1 MKKAAVIILSLI
13 SIALACTSA
22 IISGSATIDGRPIL
36 WKHRDTGSMENK
48 IVFVSESGYDFMG
61 VANAIDT
68 TNKEIW
74 MGMNETGFSIMNT
87 ASYNINEGISCD
99 LEDDQEGLFM
109 RLALERCAGVDDFEQ
124 LLKDVSGKWGIDAN
138 FGVIDA
144 QGNAAYF
151 ETGYYDYTKY
161 DVNDPET
168 APNGYLIRTNFSVSG
183 GESKGQG
190 YIRYEATHRLFEK
203 QNTLSVEFIIKEAT
217 RNMDHGVLKEH
228 IGNMKLPRNKN
239 DKILVAFQ
247 DYIVRYW
254 SASVLVIQGVKHGED
269 PQKTMLWPIMGFP
282 LTAMATPVF
291 YASHDALPEVIS
303 SENGCIPF
311 MAEASMTLKA
321 ELFPVQHDD
330 HENYIDVAKLK
341 NRKKTG
347 VMQIMMKKEDEI
359 IRRAKAIQATQKP
372 EEIQEYYNWL
382 DNYVRSVY
390 RELLPPKPDKET
402 LPGPEL
408 IGEEG
413 ICR

>member
-1 MKKAAVIILSLI
+1 MKKIIVIILSLT

-22 IISGSATIDGRPIL
+22 IISGNATTDGRPIL

-48 IVFVSESGYDFMG
+48 IVFVSESGYDFIG
-61 VANAIDT
+61 VANAKDAD
-68 TNKEIW
+68 NKEIW

-99 LEDDQEGLFM
+99 VEDDREGLFM

-124 LLKDVSGKWGIDAN
+124 LLKNISGKWGIDAN

-151 ETGYYDYTKY
+151 ETGYYNYTKY
-161 DVNDPET
+161 DVNDLET

-183 GESKGQG
+183 GESKGEG
-190 YIRYEATHRLFEK
+190 YIRHEATHRLFKEQDK
-203 QNTLSVEFIIKEAT
+203 LSVEFIIKEAT
-217 RNMDHGVLKEH
+217 RNMDHGVLKDH
-228 IGNMKLPRNKN
+228 IGNMKLPR
-239 DKILVAFQ
+239 DKTDKTLVAFQ

-254 SASVLVIQGVKHGED
+254 SASVLVIQGVKQDED

-282 LTAMATPVF
+282 LTAMVTPVF
-291 YASHDALPEVIS
+291 YASHNSLPAVIS
-303 SENGCIPF
+303 SGNGSIPF

-330 HENYIDVAKLK
+330 HENYIDAAKLK

-347 VMQIMMKKEDEI
+347 VMQIMMKKENEI
-359 IRRAKAIQATQKP
+359 IRRARAIQATQKP
-372 EEIQEYYNWL
+372 EEIQEYYRWL
-382 DNYVRSVY
+382 DSYVRSVY
-390 RELLPPKPDKET
+390 QELLSPQTK
-402 LPGPEL
+402 
-408 IGEEG
+408 
-413 ICR
+413 